1 MLSLNEVLSDFRD
14 YADLHEDEV
23 VTVDSRGQDGKT
35 PLHWM
40 AILGDH
46 QGIAILVKAGAVIN
60 TVDAMGSAAVHD
72 AVINRQ
78 TTAVKKLIAFN
89 ADLSIK
95 NSFGQTPM
103 DISRSDG
110 FQPIIDIF
118 EKLGL

>member
-1 MLSLNEVLSDFRD
+1 MLSLNEVLSDFKD

-23 VTVDSRGQDGKT
+23 VTIDSRGQDGKT

-40 AILGDH
+40 TILGDH
-46 QGIAILVKAGAVIN
+46 QGIAILVNAGAIIN
-60 TVDAMGSAAVHD
+60 AVDDMGSAPIHD

-78 TTAVKKLIAFN
+78 TTAVMELIAFN

-95 NSFGQTPM
+95 NNSGQTPV

-110 FQPIIDIF
+110 FQSIMEIF
-118 EKLGL
+118 EKTGL